1 MNSKFVMLDD
11 KVTFGLLNNEEF
23 LEKFPNIKAALEA
36 AKNKAASMVVK
47 QGCKPCQLRS
57 RQMSI
62 DLMSV
67 KKAIA
72 RFSDEDKAKMK
83 EFMKTD
89 QIRIIFRS
97 EDNKITKIEF

>member
-1 MNSKFVMLDD
+1 
-11 KVTFGLLNNEEF
+11 
-23 LEKFPNIKAALEA
+23 
-36 AKNKAASMVVK
+36 
-47 QGCKPCQLRS
+47 
-57 RQMSI
+57 MSI

-83 EFMKTD
+83 EFLKTD
-89 QIRIIFRS
+89 EVRIIFRS

>member
-1 MNSKFVMLDD
+1 MNSKLITLDD
-11 KVTFGLLNNEEF
+11 KVVFGLLSNNNF
-23 LEKFPNIKAALEA
+23 LEQFPNIKAALEA
-36 AKNKAASMVVK
+36 AKSKAASIVVK

-57 RQMSI
+57 KKISI

-83 EFMKTD
+83 EFLKTD
-89 QIRIIFRS
+89 EIKIIFRS